1 MLVKGVC
8 YGFHP
13 PHSNPDSVCVRM
25 LSRFSH
31 VQPFPA
37 LWTVAHQA
45 PLSVGFS
52 RQEYWSGLPFP
63 SVGDLPEPGIE
74 PKSSAL
80 TGRFFT
86 AAPPRKPYTMYFQI
100 ADGVFSDLGIFAT
113 FNDDSW
119 NL

>member
-52 RQEYWSGLPFP
+52 RQEYWSGSPFSSSEYLP
-63 SVGDLPEPGIE
+63 DPGIE
-74 PKSSAL
+74 PPSPAL
-80 TGRFFT
+80 QVDSLLAEPSGK
-86 AAPPRKPYTMYFQI
+86 PRELSN
-100 ADGVFSDLGIFAT
+100 FSF
-113 FNDDSW
+113 
-119 NL
+119 